1 MGIHT
6 GPKDGD
12 YARYVEYLSS
22 GTAGEPGKVYS
33 NKRSSPAGWSVES
46 EAPPLP
52 DGFVPQPVPIAGK
65 HAPSSGEVRRGRAN
79 TGAGSTAASPRTASP
94 RTASPEPTLA
104 ARSARRTLATV
115 FRLIAF
121 AVLIMGV
128 RMIAQALG
136 DDTSDG
142 EAVIPGAF
150 LVVFAFMLF
159 KGARGLR
166 READRA
172 GKTLPPL
179 TTISRPTPRSAPH
192 NPTDSSFK

>member
-22 GTAGEPGKVYS
+22 GTAGEPGKVYA
-33 NKRSSPAGWSVES
+33 NKRKSPAGWSVES
-46 EAPPLP
+46 EVPPLP
-52 DGFVPQPVPIAGK
+52 DGFVPQPVPIAGQ
-65 HAPSSGEVRRGRAN
+65 HTPTSGEVRRTRATTTAGRRP
-79 TGAGSTAASPRTASP
+79 SSPKVAAS
-94 RTASPEPTLA
+94 EPTLA
-104 ARSARRTLATV
+104 SRSARRTLATV

-121 AVLIMGV
+121 AVLIIGV

-142 EAVIPGAF
+142 DAVIPGAF

-166 READRA
+166 RDADRA

-179 TTISRPTPRSAPH
+179 TTFSQPTPRSASH
-192 NPTDSSFK
+192 HPTDSSF

>member
-22 GTAGEPGKVYS
+22 GSAGEPGKVYS
-33 NKRSSPAGWSVES
+33 KKRKSPAGWSVES

-52 DGFVPQPVPIAGK
+52 DGFLGQPIPISR
-65 HAPSSGEVRRGRAN
+65 HPAPPPGEVPRRARA
-79 TGAGSTAASPRTASP
+79 STARNDGRSILTPVK
-94 RTASPEPTLA
+94 ASPEPTLA
-104 ARSARRTLATV
+104 SRSARRTLATV

-121 AVLIMGV
+121 GVLIMGV

-136 DDTSDG
+136 DDTGDG
-142 EAVIPGAF
+142 QAVIPGAF
-150 LVVFAFMLF
+150 LVIFAFMLF

-166 READRA
+166 QDAARP
-172 GKTLPPL
+172 GKPLPPL
-179 TTISRPTPRSAPH
+179 TTISRPAPRSASH
-192 NPTDSSFK
+192 NPQDPSF